1 MTAPPQ
7 LIDAAGRPFPLDS
20 QLGSGGEGAVFAI
33 PGNGNLAAK
42 IYHPNYRTPE
52 RFEKLSAMIAQSN
65 SELLKVAAWPTG
77 LLFDARSRAPV
88 GFVMPRLIDFREIWY
103 LYLPVERLK
112 FFPRAGWKFQVRTA
126 SNLAA
131 AFDEVHKAGCVI
143 GDVQLRNAH
152 VSPQA
157 LVRLVDCDSF
167 QIIARGKQYLCEVG
181 LPHYIPPEL
190 QGKSLR
196 GLVRTENH
204 DRFGLAVLIY
214 QLLFVGRHP
223 YAGVYRGSGD
233 PSFEQ
238 LITEFRFAQGP
249 MASSW
254 GMDPPPFTPT
264 FADVPPDVGM
274 LFRRAFERGS
284 EKGTRPKPAEWL
296 QVLKQL
302 EQSTVEC
309 TADSGHQFWRGAK
322 RCVWCEIAAKGGPEY
337 YFGVSSGTS
346 TFAVDEEQL
355 REVIKRLETL
365 RPVEFEYDRNRFASA
380 EPVEGEELPE
390 GLHDQR
396 TATTILILVI
406 SLCVLMMPL
415 GFIRGFICVIAFLA
429 ALAFSTWLALLHW
442 LSPWQK
448 EVQRRQKRL
457 RRERNKLHELED
469 EWQDAVA
476 RYHREYD
483 KLSRSIR
490 GLIADCRAL
499 ASKYQAELHR
509 LTANAEAV
517 ARLRHLR
524 FHLLA
529 DAEIPKIGAGRKQI
543 LASYNIFTAAEID
556 EHTILGIKGFGETLT
571 GNLMAWKAE
580 VLQKFRFDPS
590 TAVSPGEQK
599 ALTMQFR
606 ARQQQILAETNDR
619 LQKMTTLAPACQAEI
634 KKILPELREAVAAWE
649 QADADLRVIQRRR

>member
-42 IYHPNYRTPE
+42 IYHPSHRSAE
-52 RFEKLSAMIAQSN
+52 RFEKLNAMIAQSN

-88 GFVMPRLIDFREIWY
+88 GFVMPRLIDFREIWC

-112 FFPRAGWKFQVRTA
+112 FFPSFGWRSQVGAA

-167 QIIARGKQYLCEVG
+167 QVNGNGKRYLCGVG
-181 LPHYIPPEL
+181 LAHYTPPEL
-190 QGKSLR
+190 QGKDLR
-196 GLVRTENH
+196 NLVRTENH
-204 DRFGLAVLIY
+204 DLFGLAVLIY

-264 FADVPPDVGM
+264 FADIPPDVGM

-284 EKGTRPKPAEWL
+284 EKGSRPKAIQWCHA
-296 QVLKQL
+296 LKQL
-302 EQSTVEC
+302 VDNTVKC
-309 TADSGHQFWRGAK
+309 TADEGHQFWRGAK

-337 YFGVSSGTS
+337 YFGVSSGAS

-355 REVIKRLETL
+355 REVIKRLEAF
-365 RPVEFEYDRNRFASA
+365 RPDDIEYDRNQFTSA

-406 SLCVLMMPL
+406 CLCVLMMPL
-415 GFIRGFICVIAFLA
+415 GFIRGFICIIAFLA
-429 ALAFSTWLALLHW
+429 ALVFSIWLALLY
-442 LSPWQK
+442 LFSPWQK
-448 EVQRRQKRL
+448 ELQRRQKRL
-457 RRERNKLHELED
+457 RRERNNLRELED
-469 EWQDAVA
+469 EWQDAVV
-476 RYHREYD
+476 RYHREHD

-499 ASKYQAELHR
+499 ASQYQAEVRR
-509 LTANAEAV
+509 LAANAEAV

-543 LASYNIFTAAEID
+543 LASYNIFTAAEVD
-556 EHTILGIKGFGETLT
+556 ENTIRSIKGFGDALT
-571 GNLMAWKAE
+571 RNLMNWKAE
-580 VLQKFRFDPS
+580 VLQKFRFDPM
-590 TAVSPGEQK
+590 TAVSPGDQK

-606 ARQQQILAETNDR
+606 ARQQQILTEANGR
-619 LQKMTTLAPACQAEI
+619 LQKMATLAPACQAEI

-649 QADADLRVIQRRR
+649 QADADLRVIQRR